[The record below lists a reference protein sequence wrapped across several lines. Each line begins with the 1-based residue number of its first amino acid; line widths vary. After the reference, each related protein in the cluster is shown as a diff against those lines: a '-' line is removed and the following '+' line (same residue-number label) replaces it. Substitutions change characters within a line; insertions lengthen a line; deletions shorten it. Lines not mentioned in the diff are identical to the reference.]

1 MPFSPAVY
9 NAQVAAALNALES
22 DLDTREDRLSE
33 RYHMFTKFSGTD
45 FEADL
50 LLSHSGFKLS
60 GVGRVLSAMGY
71 ETDAQKKLLDAFGAA
86 DAFPLQIMAVVTKLR
101 GLIKPSDRPARTTPA
116 FRDTLFGPRVAQ
128 VLNALLAAE
137 VSGPGRHYFWPRYA
151 FTMSCVA
158 DRQPFAL
165 LTDEGTAAAADLLVL
180 QHSSCQDELAT
191 FLRMNADDFG
201 VKAALLYFEPRLNGV
216 DPDPNAFKALFQSAI
231 GNVRSEMY
239 RVATTVDNRAVPVL
253 MAKNRRLGSNSL
265 LGMIDPCVLGMIVR
279 MVLG

>member
-50 LLSHSGFKLS
+50 LLSLSGLKLS
-60 GVGRVLSAMGY
+60 GVGRVLSAMSY
-71 ETDAQKKLLDAFGAA
+71 ETDAQKKLLDAFVEA
-86 DAFPLQIMAVVTKLR
+86 DAFPLQIMAVVTELR
-101 GLIKPSDRPARTTPA
+101 GLIKTNRPARTTPA

-151 FTMSCVA
+151 FTMSCVT

-165 LTDEGTAAAADLLVL
+165 LTDKGTAAAADLLVL

-201 VKAALLYFEPRLNGV
+201 VKAALFYFEPRFV
-216 DPDPNAFKALFQSAI
+216 MHDDPNAFKALFQSAI

-253 MAKNRRLGSNSL
+253 MAKNRRLGCNSP
-265 LGMIDPCVLGMIVR
+265 LGRMEVEILDWIVRLVLG
-279 MVLG
+279 